1 MVVCLCNAM
10 TDGDVRAAV
19 AAGAARPKEVYA
31 CCGGRAQCGCCTATV
46 LQILRENGQA
56 QNAA

>member
-19 AAGAARPKEVYA
+19 AAGAVRPKEVYA

-46 LQILRENGQA
+46 VQILREHA
-56 QNAA
+56 PATNAA

>member
-19 AAGAARPKEVYA
+19 AAGAARPKEIYA
-31 CCGGRAQCGCCTATV
+31 CCGGRAQCGCCTPTV
-46 LQILRENGQA
+46 LQILRENT
-56 QNAA
+56 AAAKAA

>member
-46 LQILRENGQA
+46 LQILRENGTPA
-56 QNAA
+56 NAA

>member
-19 AAGAARPKEVYA
+19 AAGAVRPKEVYA

-46 LQILRENGQA
+46 VQILREQA
-56 QNAA
+56 PATNAA